1 VDRLWPP
8 TLIPAANRI
17 DIIDSSGRFV
27 SPLNGYTRTV
37 SRPGERVRLTMSFRN
52 ITEVKRATLQAE
64 IASMRGAANRVYVH
78 DHSYENRGSFTA
90 PELVTNWD
98 MDSTTGFTVS
108 SVWNATQVESAYR
121 FTRNQNTGVAVGVVR
136 VTDAVTVAQYAP
148 YVARVLVLPGSDQSE
163 AYRINIGSTAFASDY
178 FALTGS
184 SYGMVTH
191 AFVPYETTLHYS
203 LGQGIVT
210 SPAGS
215 FFSVSMMSLARCGLV
230 DNGQNYLTT
239 TDISNSAWTK
249 NNVVINSSP
258 LVAVTLPDGSSGTV
272 NTIRET
278 ATSPASNTYNI
289 AEEVTVT
296 AGSKDY
302 TFAVALKA
310 ANRTWAQI
318 RLRDNTT
325 TDIAWA
331 YINLSTGALGGVSST
346 ASSWLSPRA
355 YVVALGNGWY
365 YLSLTARLVSAVNTS
380 VGVRVVVA
388 EADGDT
394 TFVGSAQ
401 NSIYVWNP
409 TLAQSSVP
417 VRLVATSGTADT
429 DGTGQNLAGGIYTKG
444 WPAST
449 DGLLLPG
456 DRVQIGSQLLLVS
469 EPLNSDA
476 AGKAFLH
483 TNPAFQTAP
492 DDNEPVIV
500 TTAMGKFFLEPQE
513 TGWSNTH
520 AENNLSDAEIV
531 LGSAS

>member
-37 SRPGERVRLTMSFRN
+37 SRPGERMRLTMSFRN

-121 FTRNQNTGVAVGVVR
+121 FTRNQNTGAAVGIVR
-136 VTDAVTVAQYAP
+136 ITNAATVTQYAP

-163 AYRINIGSTAFASDY
+163 VYRINIGSSAFDSDY
-178 FALTGS
+178 SLLTGS
-184 SYGMVTH
+184 SYGMITH
-191 AFVPYETTLHYS
+191 AFVAPATTVHFS
-203 LGQGIVT
+203 LGQGIST
-210 SPAGS
+210 NRAGAYH
-215 FFSVSMMSLARCGLV
+215 SVSMMSLARCGLV
-230 DNGQNYLTT
+230 DNGQNHLTY
-239 TDISNSAWTK
+239 TDVSNAAWTK
-249 NNVVINSSP
+249 NNVTINTTST
-258 LVAVTLPDGSSGTV
+258 VLPDGSTGTTH
-272 NTIRET
+272 TIRET
-278 ATSPASNTYNI
+278 ATSPASNSYSI
-289 AEEVTVT
+289 AEDVTVT
-296 AGSKDY
+296 AGSQDY
-302 TFAVALKA
+302 TFGVAVKA
-310 ANRTWAQI
+310 GTRTWCQI
-318 RLRDNTT
+318 RLRDTAT

-331 YINLSTGALGGVSST
+331 YLNLSTGVLGGVSST
-346 ASSWLSPRA
+346 ASSWLYPRA
-355 YVVALGNGWY
+355 TVMALGNSWY
-365 YLSLTARLVSAVNTS
+365 KVSLTARLVSTVNTGI
-380 VGVRVVVA
+380 GVRVVIA
-388 EADGDT
+388 EGDGDT
-394 TFVGSAQ
+394 TFIGSAQ
-401 NSIYVWNP
+401 DSMFVWNP
-409 TLAQSSVP
+409 TLSASGVP
-417 VRLVATSGTADT
+417 TRLVATTGTADT

-449 DGLLLPG
+449 DGVLLPG
-456 DRVQIGSQLLLVS
+456 DRVQIGSQLLIVA
-469 EPLNSDA
+469 EPLNTDA
-476 AGKAFLH
+476 EGKGFLH
-483 TNPAFQTAP
+483 VNPAFQTAP

-520 AENNLSDAEIV
+520 SENNLSDAEIV